1 MGIIKRLFKP
11 KAEMRAIDPSWAA
24 LSAWSPQGAT
34 VNAAAAE
41 NLAVVFACAEIIA
54 SSLGSLPLLVMR
66 QTEGGQEE
74 DPDHPLA
81 RMHRSGPNALQD
93 WPSLIQSSMASVL
106 LQGNALVEV
115 VRDGAGRLKEL
126 RYHPWGNVN
135 PQVLPGGRVVY
146 DLNDP
151 LGLWGPAGSM
161 RRLLPEDVLHLRDRS
176 DDGLLGRSRLSRARG
191 AVQAALEVQDFA
203 VAVHSNRA
211 TPSGTLELDGKLSPE
226 AMDALKARIRESYQG
241 VDRAGRVMV
250 LDQGL
255 KWKSISISPEDAEL
269 LSSRRFA
276 TEEIARLF
284 QVPPPLVG
292 IWDHSSFT
300 NSETAGRWFAT
311 HTLRPW
317 CRKLEAALLRAC
329 FSTEAQRSYR
339 LEFDLS
345 DFLKGDDKARWEAH
359 QIALANKVLTPN
371 EVRGMEGWN
380 PREGGDTWGDE
391 GKSK

>member
-1 MGIIKRLFKP
+1 MGIIKRLVDKWAP
-11 KAEMRAIDPSWAA
+11 EKRTIDPSWQA
-24 LSAWSPQGAT
+24 LSAWSPQKTT

-41 NLAVVFACAEIIA
+41 SLAVASACVEIIA
-54 SSLGSLPLLVMR
+54 SSMGSLPLLVMR
-66 QTEGGQEE
+66 QTEHGQEE
-74 DPDHPLA
+74 DAGHPLA
-81 RMHRSGPNALQD
+81 RMHRSGPNDFQD

-106 LQGNALVEV
+106 LQGNGLVEV
-115 VRDGAGRLKEL
+115 VRDGAGRLREL
-126 RYHPWGNVN
+126 RFHPWSNVT

-203 VAVHSNRA
+203 VAVHANRA
-211 TPSGTLELDGKLSPE
+211 TPSGTLELDGKLTPE
-226 AMDALKARIRESYQG
+226 AMDALRARIRESHQG
-241 VDRAGRVMV
+241 IDRAGRVLV

-255 KWKSISISPEDAEL
+255 HWKSISISPEDAEL

-345 DFLKGDDKARWEAH
+345 DFLRGDDQARWAAH
-359 QIALANKVLTPN
+359 EIALRNKVLSPN
-371 EVRGMEGWN
+371 EIRELEGWN
-380 PREGGDTWGDE
+380 PREGGDAFSE
-391 GKSK
+391 EVPK